1 MVGSEE
7 NIIKPSFM
15 KQLDY
20 EAELAVAMNREAKN
34 ATSKE
39 AESSIF
45 GYTSNMVLNV
55 FKIVCSL
62 SDVMTLEPCNSI
74 SPDTPAGVNFAIKP
88 NPRFLQ
94 EDDLVE
100 IEIEGIRIFKNRVV
114 EDSNRG
120 NR

>member
-55 FKIVCSL
+55 FEIIRSP
-62 SDVMTLEPCNSI
+62 SDIMTLKPCNSI
-74 SPDTPAGVNFAIKP
+74 STTLP
-88 NPRFLQ
+88 
-94 EDDLVE
+94 
-100 IEIEGIRIFKNRVV
+100 
-114 EDSNRG
+114 
-120 NR
+120 

>member
-15 KQLDY
+15 QKLDY
-20 EAELAVAMNREAKN
+20 EAELAVVMNREVKN

-55 FKIVCSL
+55 FEIVRSP

-74 SPDTPAGVNFAIKP
+74 STDTPASVSFAIKP

-100 IEIEGIRIFKNRVV
+100 IEIEGIGIFKDRVV